1 MDPVWKGPVWKCLGG
16 FAVAGLLA
24 VAPATAQS
32 AAAPAAGP
40 EMPKLVLE
48 PEAESALYRMGATLR
63 ALSSFQA
70 VTDFSLER
78 VYPGNHKLMS
88 TGRTTYLVQGPD
100 KMAIDMENG
109 TFHRRLLYD
118 GKAMT
123 VVAVKAG
130 RYVTFPMQGRIADV
144 LAAASED
151 YGIEFPLQDLFR
163 WGDPS
168 STVVRPTAG
177 YRIGEAMVNGRMAV
191 HYAFTQ
197 GPVDFQVWLDE
208 NGSQALPVKMVI
220 TDTETPAQPQFIA
233 HYSWNQ
239 APAITADSFT
249 FKPGP
254 NDRLVDFGTA
264 KAVLAQ

>member
-1 MDPVWKGPVWKCLGG
+1 MTSIWKAAAGC
-16 FAVAGLLA
+16 AIAGLLA
-24 VAPATAQS
+24 ATPALAQT
-32 AAAPAAGP
+32 APAAAGP
-40 EMPKLVLE
+40 AAPKLVLE
-48 PEAESALYRMGATLR
+48 PEAEQALYRMGATLR
-63 ALSSFQA
+63 ALSSFEA
-70 VTDFSLER
+70 VSDFSVER

-88 TGRTTYLVQGPD
+88 TGRTTYVVQGPD
-100 KMAIDMENG
+100 RMTVDMENG
-109 TFHRRLLYD
+109 TFHRRLYYN

-123 VVAVKAG
+123 LHAVKVG
-130 RYVTFPMQGRIADV
+130 RYVTFPISGSVADV

-151 YGIEFPLQDLFR
+151 YGLEFPLQDLFR

-177 YRIGEAMVNGRMAV
+177 YRLGEALVNGRRAV

-208 NGSQALPVKMVI
+208 SGNQALPVKMVI

-239 APAITADSFT
+239 APAITADTFT

-254 NDRLVDFGTA
+254 NDKLVDFGTA
-264 KAVLAQ
+264 KAALAQ

>member
-1 MDPVWKGPVWKCLGG
+1 MTLILKAAAGCAIAVLLGAGP
-16 FAVAGLLA
+16 AA
-24 VAPATAQS
+24 AQQ
-32 AAAPAAGP
+32 APAAPVGP

-48 PEAESALYRMGATLR
+48 PEAEQALYRMGATLR
-63 ALSSFQA
+63 ALSRFEA
-70 VTDFSLER
+70 VSDFSLER

-88 TGRTTYLVQGPD
+88 TGRTTYVVQGPD
-100 KMAIDMENG
+100 KMAVDMENG
-109 TFHRRLLYD
+109 TFHRRLLYN

-123 VVAVKAG
+123 LHAVKAG
-130 RYVTFPMQGRIADV
+130 RFVTFPMQGSIGDV
-144 LAAASED
+144 LAAAAED
-151 YGIEFPLQDLFR
+151 YGLEFPLQDLFR

-177 YRIGEAMVNGRMAV
+177 YRLGEALVNGRMAV

-197 GPVDFQVWLDE
+197 GGVDFQVWPDE
-208 NGSQALPVKMVI
+208 TGNQALPVKMVI

-233 HYSWNQ
+233 HYRWNQ
-239 APAITADSFT
+239 APTVTADTFT

-254 NDRLVDFGTA
+254 NDKLVDFGTA

>member
-1 MDPVWKGPVWKCLGG
+1 MSIWKAASGC
-16 FAVAGLLA
+16 AVAVLVASAPA
-24 VAPATAQS
+24 VAQTAPT
-32 AAAPAAGP
+32 APVGP

-48 PEAESALYRMGATLR
+48 PEAEAALNRMGATLR

-70 VTDFSLER
+70 VSDFSVER

-88 TGRTTYLVQGPD
+88 TGRTTYVVQGPD
-100 KMAIDMENG
+100 RMAIDMENG
-109 TFHRRLLYD
+109 TFHRRLLYN

-123 VVAVKAG
+123 LHAVKAG

-151 YGIEFPLQDLFR
+151 YGLEFPLQDLFR

-177 YRIGEAMVNGRMAV
+177 YRIGEALVNGRMAV

-208 NGSQALPVKMVI
+208 SGNQSLPVKMVI

-239 APAITADSFT
+239 APAITADTFT

-254 NDRLVDFGTA
+254 ADKLVDFGTA
-264 KAVLAQ
+264 KAALAQ